1 MRIDVITLFPE
12 IIEFVSKLGVTGRAL
27 NKDIWQIKTWNPRD
41 YTSDIHHTVDDRPYG
56 GGPGMVMM
64 AEPLK
69 LALEAVREDRAKDTE
84 CEVPKVV
91 YLSPSG
97 VKFNQSLANSYASSS
112 GFILICGR
120 YEGVDQRFIDK
131 YVDQQISIG
140 DYVMS
145 GGELPALVMID
156 CIVRL
161 IPGVLNSSE
170 SHSMDSF
177 QKSLAGLLDHPH
189 YTRPEVFEGMEVP
202 KILLSGNHK
211 EIESWRL
218 KESKRIT
225 ALYRPDLISDE

>member
-41 YTSDIHHTVDDRPYG
+41 YTNDIHHTVDDRPYG

-84 CEVPKVV
+84 SEVPKVV

-120 YEGVDQRFIDK
+120 YEGIDQRFIDK

-140 DYVMS
+140 DYVLS

-161 IPGVLNSSE
+161 IPGVLNTSE

-177 QKSLAGLLDHPH
+177 QKSLDGLLDHPH